1 MNSFYLEIDELI
13 AKLSSS
19 NILSNETLIDSSNS
33 DNALKKSTAESI
45 MKCVEIKYEPSKG
58 RYCVA
63 NRDISAGECLF
74 VEKAYCAI
82 LIPDFASSYCQ
93 NCFKA
98 IYEPISIENEFFFN
112 YLNIEFCSKCNT
124 VVYCSKECRQASL
137 FHHSFECEI
146 LPELLH
152 NLGIAHLAYRVV
164 ASTPSELMASVCRS
178 DTVKDIMK
186 DIDYKN
192 ENNFKKTDYEQVYHL
207 VTHESETH
215 VYDLF
220 KYAMTAI
227 LLGSFYAEKLKTETS
242 SGNNESDLIT
252 FSSLILRQIV
262 SRAFNLSQIN

>member
-1 MNSFYLEIDELI
+1 MPTKIESFNLEIDELLS
-13 AKLSSS
+13 KLSRDVS
-19 NILSNETLIDSSNS
+19 LNETSLANDI
-33 DNALKKSTAESI
+33 KKPTNGSI
-45 MKCVEIKYEPSKG
+45 MDCVEIKYEPSKG

-82 LIPDFASSYCQ
+82 LIPEFTASYCQ

-98 IYEPISIENEFFFN
+98 IYEPISMENELVFN

-124 VVYCSKECRQASL
+124 VVYCSEECKQASS
-137 FHHSFECEI
+137 FHHLFECEI
-146 LPELLH
+146 LSDLLH

-164 ASTPSELMASVCRS
+164 ASTPRELMVSICHS
-178 DTVKDIMK
+178 DNNFKDVIK

-192 ENNFKKTDYEQVYHL
+192 VNNLKKTDYEQVFHL
-207 VTHESETH
+207 VTHENETH

-227 LLGSFYAEKLKTETS
+227 LLGTFYTKKQNSEAST
-242 SGNNESDLIT
+242 NRCQNEPDLIT
-252 FSSLILRQIV
+252 ISSLILR
-262 SRAFNLSQIN
+262 